1 MKAVTRKRKP
11 LNCAENEIT
20 QANEIKLSN
29 QPLQEIGAGSTSLQD
44 GVYLVQEWRVFYLK
58 GHLVYE
64 RPKFWILVGFPY
76 YQDSKAEATYHFLR
90 IVDSHLSAFPDSFVW
105 ANIP

>member
-44 GVYLVQEWRVFYLK
+44 GVYLVQE
-58 GHLVYE
+58 
-64 RPKFWILVGFPY
+64 
-76 YQDSKAEATYHFLR
+76 
-90 IVDSHLSAFPDSFVW
+90 
-105 ANIP
+105 